1 MVEFGI
7 IHEDLRIAVVLV
19 LLSFI
24 SVSLDFL
31 WNILDISSAI
41 FPLFCRSIQPHDIPF
56 VKVMPDLC

>member
-7 IHEDLRIAVVLV
+7 IHEELRIAVVLV

-31 WNILDISSAI
+31 WNVLDVSSAI
-41 FPLFCRSIQPHDIPF
+41 FPLFYRCIHPHGIPL
-56 VKVMPDLC
+56 VKMMPDLC

>member
-7 IHEDLRIAVVLV
+7 IREEFRIAVVLV

-31 WNILDISSAI
+31 WIILDVSSII
-41 FPLFCRSIQPHDIPF
+41 FPLICHFIQPHGIPI

>member
-7 IHEDLRIAVVLV
+7 IREELRIAVALV

-24 SVSLDFL
+24 SVTSDFL
-31 WNILDISSAI
+31 LHILDVSSAI
-41 FPLFCRSIQPHDIPF
+41 FPLFYRCIHPHGIPL